1 MGTPHDRRTLR
12 LSSALMP
19 LPQNMHDGGRLSTW
33 KKARLGA
40 LCALHKPCSDGQ
52 SLKLHPTYR
61 RPRSLVRSC
70 LEFHEFEWVQSGLNP
85 LAYSTHVYGTLATA
99 IAERRAEIRLQGGAE
114 SGAAASCW
122 LDT

>member
-1 MGTPHDRRTLR
+1 
-12 LSSALMP
+12 
-19 LPQNMHDGGRLSTW
+19 MH
-33 KKARLGA
+33 
-40 LCALHKPCSDGQ
+40 CVPCSDGQ

-99 IAERRAEIRLQGGAE
+99 IAERRAEIREVRRAAQRPAVGYRVDTYRFKTGGR
-114 SGAAASCW
+114 GATQTIGIASSITHQS
-122 LDT
+122 LPPSIIPVTQQN

>member
-1 MGTPHDRRTLR
+1 
-12 LSSALMP
+12 
-19 LPQNMHDGGRLSTW
+19 MH
-33 KKARLGA
+33 
-40 LCALHKPCSDGQ
+40 CVPCSDGQ

-99 IAERRAEIRLQGGAE
+99 IAERRAEIRE
-114 SGAAASCW
+114 VRRAAQRPAVG
-122 LDT
+122 